1 MGEYARLHILE
12 TYGVDIGDDDDDDRP
27 RQRPKPVF
35 RCACG
40 KPFSTI
46 LGRDQHMAAKGH
58 VFPPKKPKPPKK
70 TKPPKTGGPQ

>member
-12 TYGVDIGDDDDDDRP
+12 TYGVDIGDDDDHP

-46 LGRDQHMAAKGH
+46 LGRDQHMTAKGH
-58 VFPPKKPKPPKK
+58 VFQPKKP
-70 TKPPKTGGPQ
+70 KPPKTGGPQ